1 MVLWMR
7 VKKEPESGVE
17 VHAAAPM
24 RKRHTS
30 SRTYTPATAAGN
42 IMMWVPSSGLQTNNE
57 VLGALRC
64 EGNRALGLN
73 FQLCYNF
80 GANISDTSLENQPQV
95 TP

>member
-1 MVLWMR
+1 
-7 VKKEPESGVE
+7 
-17 VHAAAPM
+17 
-24 RKRHTS
+24 
-30 SRTYTPATAAGN
+30 
-42 IMMWVPSSGLQTNNE
+42 MMWVPSSGLQTNNE